1 MSINISNLNPTSNS
15 YPNYNSKYSIMHT
28 KSHTECKANGSY
40 HANGL
45 LCNSF
50 RSRADNFM
58 SSNTVVQQLK
68 NAPANMEFMVSCNK
82 GGDFEAQGTELNP
95 HKKKTSKENKDKN
108 VGIQLTKKTSAT
120 FEFPFAAILCYP
132 NTTNSSTNNNL
143 EQSNKFTSMFFTFHH
158 TTLGLNTRNSC
169 NYKES
174 TFCNF

>member
-1 MSINISNLNPTSNS
+1 MSINVSNLKPTSNS
-15 YPNYNSKYSIMHT
+15 YPNCNSKYSLTHT

-58 SSNTVVQQLK
+58 SSKTVVQQIKK
-68 NAPANMEFMVSCNK
+68 NSPANM
-82 GGDFEAQGTELNP
+82 GIHGLGQQGRRLQGTRDRFKSLQE
-95 HKKKTSKENKDKN
+95 ENKQGNKRECEPTVN
-108 VGIQLTKKTSAT
+108 KKMSAA

-143 EQSNKFTSMFFTFHH
+143 EQSNKFTSMFSTFHH
-158 TTLGLNTRNSC
+158 TTLGLNT
-169 NYKES
+169 
-174 TFCNF
+174 